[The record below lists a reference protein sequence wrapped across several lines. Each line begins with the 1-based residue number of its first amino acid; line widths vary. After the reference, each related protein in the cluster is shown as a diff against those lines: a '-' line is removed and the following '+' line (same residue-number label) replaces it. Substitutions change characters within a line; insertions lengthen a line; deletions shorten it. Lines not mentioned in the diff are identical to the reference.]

1 MVRRADGLFA
11 YQLVVTVDDLLMGVD
26 DIVRGR
32 DLLRSAALQLY
43 IRERLLDAGF
53 GDSSDGG
60 VAAAHRDIRFAHLP
74 LIDNAAG
81 RRLAKRERSLD
92 MGTLRKHGVTAHRVI
107 GYCAWLL
114 GLQQEPE
121 PCAAWIFVGC
131 ARRRFAGSFHPRRPV
146 QHRIV
151 RFPPLYAACGAVSR
165 FEPPPVS
172 HRSTP
177 RQRGSTPEVP
187 GFSSRFALIRGH
199 TNIWCSKTDRE
210 HMMTAYMDHKDLTN
224 ESIDETRATQI
235 RDGVHRVLDA
245 IAEAESAAGRAPG
258 SVKLLAATKTRDVGE
273 IMAAIDAGIRMIGEN
288 RPQEVMAKAEGL
300 RRLCAD
306 RGFALG
312 TGDGDTTRPSDAEH
326 IPFHLIGQL
335 QANKIGKILPDVNT
349 IESVDGV
356 ELAQRIAR
364 RAVARGI
371 TVGVLLEVNES
382 GEASKSGCD
391 PQAAVDI
398 AAQIAQLDGIRLEGL
413 MTIGAHVDDEA
424 TIRACFAHLRGTRDT
439 ILASRAPGTE
449 HCTELSMGMTHDM
462 ALAIAEGATIVRVG
476 TAIFGERAFI

>member
-1 MVRRADGLFA
+1 
-11 YQLVVTVDDLLMGVD
+11 
-26 DIVRGR
+26 
-32 DLLRSAALQLY
+32 
-43 IRERLLDAGF
+43 
-53 GDSSDGG
+53 
-60 VAAAHRDIRFAHLP
+60 
-74 LIDNAAG
+74 
-81 RRLAKRERSLD
+81 
-92 MGTLRKHGVTAHRVI
+92 
-107 GYCAWLL
+107 
-114 GLQQEPE
+114 
-121 PCAAWIFVGC
+121 
-131 ARRRFAGSFHPRRPV
+131 
-146 QHRIV
+146 
-151 RFPPLYAACGAVSR
+151 
-165 FEPPPVS
+165 
-172 HRSTP
+172 
-177 RQRGSTPEVP
+177 
-187 GFSSRFALIRGH
+187 
-199 TNIWCSKTDRE
+199 
-210 HMMTAYMDHKDLTN
+210 MTAYMDHKDLTN

-273 IMAAIDAGIRMIGEN
+273 IMAAIDAGVRMIGEN

-371 TVGVLLEVNES
+371 TVGVLLEVN
-382 GEASKSGCD
+382 
-391 PQAAVDI
+391 
-398 AAQIAQLDGIRLEGL
+398 
-413 MTIGAHVDDEA
+413 DDEA